1 MGFIKNTFPSIKA
14 PVGAVEFLIVGLGN
28 PGEKYS
34 ATRHNVGFCAVDL
47 IAEKTGARVDR
58 LKFKSLCGDAMLG
71 GKRVLLMKPQ
81 TFMNNSGEAVAEAMR
96 FYKIPVENIIVISDD
111 ISLNPGKL
119 RIREKGSAGGH
130 NGLKNIIYL
139 IGKDTFPRIKIGV
152 GAKPHKDYDLA
163 DWVLGVPSAD
173 SKAKIAATFPIIQE
187 NLSLMLSE
195 TEGDFEKAVQNCNG
209 FRA

>member
-34 ATRHNVGFCAVDL
+34 ATRHNVGFSALDM

-152 GAKPHKDYDLA
+152 GAKPEQWDLA
-163 DWVLGVPSAD
+163 DWVLGQPGSAD
-173 SKAKIAATFPIIQE
+173 AKKIEQVEAAAYDICE
-187 NLSLMLSE
+187 L
-195 TEGDFEKAVQNCNG
+195 AVQGKIQQAMNKFNG
-209 FRA
+209 FSAE

>member
-1 MGFIKNTFPSIKA
+1 MGFINNTFPSIKA

-34 ATRHNVGFCAVDL
+34 ATRHNVGFSALDM

-139 IGKDTFPRIKIGV
+139 IVKDTFPRIKIGV
-152 GAKPHKDYDLA
+152 VANPEQWDLA
-163 DWVLGVPSAD
+163 DWVLGQPGSAD
-173 SKAKIAATFPIIQE
+173 AKKIEQVEAAAYDICE
-187 NLSLMLSE
+187 L
-195 TEGDFEKAVQNCNG
+195 AVQGKIQQAMNKFNG
-209 FRA
+209 FSAE